1 MAKKQIQPG
10 EKVSLKLTQTERKL
24 VLEDLMC
31 LDEECEQI
39 IRDTPLGKPVMM
51 TLGDLDD
58 FGGYIAAE
66 ANHCDDKKKEKKLDA
81 VFEKVQQLLEKYTD
95 EEPPQTLKIE
105 DARKEKVIS
114 DQAVQ
119 IAEWAAQALV
129 AAEQLRIKTK
139 PLEHFWLAPGQRDV
153 LLLVPGI
160 SKSIKSKLAKDKSL
174 TVVEVASMTMALA
187 EDLPEGEAQ
196 QQVAILLVAKHLMD
210 RLQEGI
216 VSLTESKTTQK
227 PKAKAKA
234 ASGALFQFK
243 ITLLD
248 IKPAIW
254 RRIQVRDCT
263 LGELHE
269 YIQTAMGWE
278 NYHLHQ
284 FNINGEQ
291 YGPPSPDDFDFG
303 METIDEGGVLLSGL
317 LPKSGKKTK
326 WIYEYDFGDGWRHEI
341 AFEGYPPVEKGTK
354 FPLCLEGERACPPED
369 CGGPWGFTDYLEALA
384 DPKHEEHEELL
395 EWRGP
400 FDPEAFDAKKV
411 TREMRKA

>member
-1 MAKKQIQPG
+1 MLKKQIQPG
-10 EKVSLKLTQTERKL
+10 EKVGLKLTQTERKL
-24 VLEDLMC
+24 VLDGLTC
-31 LDEECEQI
+31 LDDEYEEI
-39 IRDTPLGKPVMM
+39 VRTTPTSKPVML
-51 TLGDLDD
+51 TLDELDD
-58 FGGYIAAE
+58 FGGYVAAE
-66 ANHCDDKKKEKKLDA
+66 SNHCDEKKKQKKLDGI
-81 VFEKVQQLLEKYTD
+81 FEKIQRLLDTYTD
-95 EEPPQTLKIE
+95 EKPPQTIKFE
-105 DARKEKVIS
+105 DAKRVKVIS

-160 SKSIKSKLAKDKSL
+160 SKSIKNKLAKDKSL
-174 TVVEVASMTMALA
+174 TVAEVASMTMALA

-216 VSLTESKTTQK
+216 VSLTESKTNQK

-234 ASGALFQFK
+234 ASGVLFQFK

-254 RRIQVRDCT
+254 RRIQIRDCT
-263 LGELHE
+263 LGDLHE
-269 YIQTAMGWE
+269 HIQTAMGWW

-284 FNINGEQ
+284 FNIDGEQ
-291 YGPPSPDDFDFG
+291 YGPPSPDDFG
-303 METIDEGGVLLSGL
+303 MEMIDEDGVQLSGL
-317 LPKSGKKTK
+317 LPKSGKKTR
-326 WIYEYDFGDGWRHEI
+326 WNYEYDFGDGWRHEVV
-341 AFEGYPPVEKGTK
+341 FEGYPPADPKAK
-354 FPLCLEGERACPPED
+354 YPLCVEGERACPPED
-369 CGGPWGFTDYLEALA
+369 CGGPWGYADYLAAIA
-384 DPKHEEHEELL
+384 DPNHEQHDEMM

-400 FDPEAFDAKKV
+400 FDPSVFDAKKA
-411 TREMRKA
+411 TKEMRKVK